1 MQIRPDILINMN
13 KLSLVA
19 IGFLAFAVYL
29 PAKAENMDKVEAVEY
44 IDVNKYM
51 GTWYEYARIQN
62 RFQNKC
68 EGNVTADYTLLADGN
83 VQVINKC
90 LEKSRKT
97 DKAEGLA
104 KIVDNNTNSKLK
116 VSFFSIFGI
125 HLFWGNYWV
134 LYLDNDYSVAVVGEP
149 SKKYGWILSR
159 KISPKSDKLEKAYKA
174 IEINGYN
181 PRDFIQTKQGIT
193 N

>member
-1 MQIRPDILINMN
+1 MQIRPDILIFMN
-13 KLSLVA
+13 KLRLAV
-19 IGFLAFAVYL
+19 IGLLAFAVSL
-29 PAKAENMDKVEAVEY
+29 PAEAEEMDKVESVEY

-51 GTWYEYARIQN
+51 GKWYEYARIPN

-68 EGNVTADYTLLADGN
+68 EGNVTADYTLLPDGN

-90 LEKSRKT
+90 LEKNGKT
-97 DKAEGLA
+97 EKAEGLA

-125 HLFWGNYWV
+125 HLFWGHYWV
-134 LYLDNDYSVAVVGEP
+134 LYLDNDYSVVVVGEP

-159 KISPKSDKLEKAYKA
+159 ELSPESDKLEKAYEA
-174 IEINGYN
+174 IDKNGYK
-181 PRDFIQTKQGIT
+181 PVDFIQTKQGIT